1 MLNNSSVQLC
11 LQKVLM
17 GTDIYLLLCINHLA
31 IKRGNILKSILYLA
45 QNLVKRILTVVVSIS
60 R

>member
-17 GTDIYLLLCINHLA
+17 GTDIYLLLGINHLA